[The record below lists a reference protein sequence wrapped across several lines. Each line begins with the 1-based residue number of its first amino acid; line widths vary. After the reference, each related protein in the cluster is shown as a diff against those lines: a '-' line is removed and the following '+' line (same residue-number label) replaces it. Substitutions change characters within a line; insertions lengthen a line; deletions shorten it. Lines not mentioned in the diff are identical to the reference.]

1 MTAEEQT
8 LTMDEATPESGQ
20 FSEEEMDSLKVGE
33 EMYREQ
39 DDMILGKYKNADEL
53 AKAHVELEK
62 KLGERT
68 EEAEPEPEKEVE
80 DEEPEESFSV
90 LDKLWEERTTGKFS
104 DETLQELA
112 KTNPGELAKAYL
124 ELREQGVQQEPAGLS
139 DQDVTEL
146 KNVVGGEANYDEMI
160 TWAENNLSQE
170 EQNMYDTIVDRGDPL
185 ACYFAIQALQ
195 ARMKDNVGEEGRL
208 IQGKPPSSGG
218 NVFRSQAELVQ
229 AMADPRYE
237 SDPAYRRDV
246 QEKLE
251 RSDVD
256 F

>member
-1 MTAEEQT
+1 
-8 LTMDEATPESGQ
+8 
-20 FSEEEMDSLKVGE
+20 
-33 EMYREQ
+33 
-39 DDMILGKYKNADEL
+39 
-53 AKAHVELEK
+53 
-62 KLGERT
+62 
-68 EEAEPEPEKEVE
+68 
-80 DEEPEESFSV
+80 
-90 LDKLWEERTTGKFS
+90 
-104 DETLQELA
+104 
-112 KTNPGELAKAYL
+112 
-124 ELREQGVQQEPAGLS
+124 
-139 DQDVTEL
+139 
-146 KNVVGGEANYDEMI
+146 MI

-218 NVFRSQAELVQ
+218 NVFRSQAELVK
-229 AMADPRYE
+229 AMADPRYDQ
-237 SDPAYRRDV
+237 DPAYRRDI